1 MITKVKNEIINNSS
15 DSIGLLLQN
24 LQQYLIFDLSKNSL
38 LYNNPFN
45 EENKINQIKF
55 LTNKRGRR
63 RKTKI
68 KKNENDL
75 DKNLETEKVHDKYSN
90 DNIKRRIKAFFHKY
104 IISLLNNLIKENLK
118 QYKFKFVK
126 MNSKITK
133 NIAIEYNRGLLNT
146 KLKDII
152 VDISN
157 KYPILDNNKNC
168 IKFIESQPNNEK
180 LIQIL
185 NMTYNELYNNYLNSN
200 KINTVENSYE
210 AHKEFLMKEYG
221 KKYLKKF
228 EENAETLVNFF
239 INGKN
244 RKSKKEQIVN
254 TIDIPLEND
263 ITESNT
269 NEIENTEKYK
279 INKNMVSS
287 YAQTD
292 LCDIN
297 SKLICFG

>member
-38 LYNNPFN
+38 LINNPFN

-133 NIAIEYNRGLLNT
+133 NIAIEYNRDLLNT

-279 INKNMVSS
+279 IKKVMVSS
-287 YAQTD
+287 YVQTD

>member
-38 LYNNPFN
+38 LYNNPFIA
-45 EENKINQIKF
+45 ENKINQIKF

-152 VDISN
+152 IDISN

-263 ITESNT
+263 ITESDT

-279 INKNMVSS
+279 IKKVMVSS

>member
-279 INKNMVSS
+279 IKKVMVSS
-287 YAQTD
+287 YVQTD

>member
-68 KKNENDL
+68 NKNENDL

-210 AHKEFLMKEYG
+210 VHKEILMKEYG

>member
-63 RKTKI
+63 RKNKI

-118 QYKFKFVK
+118 QNKFKFVK

-152 VDISN
+152 IDISN

-263 ITESNT
+263 ITESDT

-279 INKNMVSS
+279 IKKVMVSS

>member
-24 LQQYLIFDLSKNSL
+24 LQQYLIFDLSRNSL

-45 EENKINQIKF
+45 AENKINQIKF

-210 AHKEFLMKEYG
+210 VHKEILMKEYG

-279 INKNMVSS
+279 IKKVMVSS
-287 YAQTD
+287 YVQTD

>member
-15 DSIGLLLQN
+15 DSMGLLLQN

-38 LYNNPFN
+38 LINNPFN

-200 KINTVENSYE
+200 KKNTVENSYE
-210 AHKEFLMKEYG
+210 VHKEILMKEYG

-239 INGKN
+239 INGKI

-279 INKNMVSS
+279 IKKVMVSS
-287 YAQTD
+287 YVQTD

>member
-63 RKTKI
+63 RKNKI

-152 VDISN
+152 IDISN

-263 ITESNT
+263 ITESDT

-279 INKNMVSS
+279 IKKVMVSS

>member
-45 EENKINQIKF
+45 AENKINQIKF

-75 DKNLETEKVHDKYSN
+75 DKNSETEKVHDKYSN

-118 QYKFKFVK
+118 RYKFKFVK

-152 VDISN
+152 IDISN

-221 KKYLKKF
+221 KKYLKKY
-228 EENAETLVNFF
+228 EENADTLVNFF

-279 INKNMVSS
+279 IKKVMVSS
-287 YAQTD
+287 YVQTD

>member
-24 LQQYLIFDLSKNSL
+24 LQQYLIFDLSRNSL

-118 QYKFKFVK
+118 QNKFKFVK

-168 IKFIESQPNNEK
+168 IKFIESQPKNEK

-185 NMTYNELYNNYLNSN
+185 NMTYNELYINYLDSN
-200 KINTVENSYE
+200 KNNTVENSYE

-279 INKNMVSS
+279 IKKVMVSS
-287 YAQTD
+287 YVQTD

>member
-75 DKNLETEKVHDKYSN
+75 DKNLETGKVHDKYSN

-118 QYKFKFVK
+118 QNKFKFVK

-168 IKFIESQPNNEK
+168 IKFIESQPKNEK

-185 NMTYNELYNNYLNSN
+185 NMTYNELYINYLDSN
-200 KINTVENSYE
+200 KNNTVENSYE

-279 INKNMVSS
+279 IKKVMVSS
-287 YAQTD
+287 YVQTD

>member
-15 DSIGLLLQN
+15 DSLGLLLQN
-24 LQQYLIFDLSKNSL
+24 LQQYLIFDLSRNSL

-68 KKNENDL
+68 NKNENDL

-239 INGKN
+239 INGKI